1 MSAGIIDGKK
11 IAADMRAE
19 IAVDVEK
26 LKERGI
32 TPGLVVIVVG
42 EDPASQIY
50 VSNKHK
56 ACQTVGMYS
65 EIHRMD
71 SMTSQ
76 EDLLKLIKE
85 LNGRADIHGILVQLP
100 LPKHIHEKAVLD
112 AISPQKDVDGFH
124 PINVG
129 NLLIGAKTFIP
140 CTPRG
145 CIELIKSTGMDIK
158 GKKAV
163 VIGRSNIV
171 GKPMALLLLQYH
183 ATVTI
188 CHSRTEDLAAE
199 IKSADIV
206 IAAVGKAHLITGDML
221 KPGAVV
227 IDVGMNR
234 LPDGKLAGDVDFD
247 SAKEVASYIT
257 PVPGGVGPMTI
268 TMLIKN
274 TLEAARSGA

>member
-1 MSAGIIDGKK
+1 MSAVIIDGKK
-11 IAADMRAE
+11 LAADMRAD
-19 IAVDVEK
+19 IAVEVKK
-26 LKERGI
+26 LKDQGI
-32 TPGLVVIVVG
+32 TPGLVVILMG
-42 EDPASQIY
+42 EDPASKIY
-50 VSNKHK
+50 VNSKNK
-56 ACQTVGMYS
+56 ACEAVGMYS
-65 EIHRMD
+65 EIHRLETF
-71 SMTSQ
+71 TSQ
-76 EDLLKLIKE
+76 EKLLALIAKLNARE
-85 LNGRADIHGILVQLP
+85 DIHGILVQLP

-112 AISPQKDVDGFH
+112 AISPLKDVDGFH
-124 PINVG
+124 PVNVG

-140 CTPRG
+140 CTPSG

-171 GKPMALLLLQYH
+171 GKPMAMLLLQYH

-188 CHSRTEDLAAE
+188 CHSRTENLAAE
-199 IKSADIV
+199 IKTADIV
-206 IAAVGKAHLITGDML
+206 VAAVGKAHMITGEML

-234 LPDGKLAGDVDFD
+234 LPDGKLAGDVDFE